1 LLENLYT
8 VTGKVHPFPA
18 EPQVSSIARSI
29 VSESQPPAKQRWR
42 PTGKQIIAAII
53 VVAALFFIFQNTKT
67 GHFHF
72 LFFDFNAPVWL
83 WVLVVFCGGVAT
95 RLLVA
100 SRRAKHK
107 TSA

>member
-1 LLENLYT
+1 
-8 VTGKVHPFPA
+8 VTSG
-18 EPQVSSIARSI
+18 RNI

-42 PTGKQIIAAII
+42 PTGRQIIAAII
-53 VVAALFFIFQNTKT
+53 LVAAVFFIFQNTKT

-72 LFFDFNAPVWL
+72 LFFDFNAPVWV
-83 WVLVVFCGGVAT
+83 WVLVVFGGGMVT
-95 RLLVA
+95 GLLLA